1 MRRRWWRLWLWLLFN
16 CDHDI
21 EDNDYY
27 DNKYQYEWKDNYND
41 ENGNDKNRY
50 DEYETYY
57 EDKDKYKINNKK
69 KQFFFKKVF
78 S

>member
-1 MRRRWWRLWLWLLFN
+1 MWLWLLFN

-41 ENGNDKNRY
+41 ENGNDKNRD

-57 EDKDKYKINNKK
+57 GDKDKYKINNNKK
-69 KQFFFKKVF
+69 TIFFKKAF